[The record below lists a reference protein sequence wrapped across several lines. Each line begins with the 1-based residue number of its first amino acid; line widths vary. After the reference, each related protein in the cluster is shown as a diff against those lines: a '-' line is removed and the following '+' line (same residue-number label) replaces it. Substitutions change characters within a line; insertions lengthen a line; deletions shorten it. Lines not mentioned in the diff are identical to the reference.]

1 MFHFTKSKFKL
12 SNIYL
17 ILMNMQEKKLHDLKG
32 KIYFTI
38 LLLNLFK
45 KLKLERI

>member
-17 ILMNMQEKKLHDLKG
+17 IFINMQEKKLHDLKS
-32 KIYFTI
+32 KNISYNFI
-38 LLLNLFK
+38 IEF
-45 KLKLERI
+45 I